1 MTRSTLVALS
11 ATHSCFLALPQ
22 RTRRGGDEEYPRYM
36 QTQVV
41 GEIVSGSG
49 ANFALAFS
57 PIPNTLALYGSGI
70 RLQEG
75 IGNDYTI
82 VGQAITLLNG
92 SYSPGQVTAD
102 YGLLTS
108 VSTASGVDQLSP
120 FALTTLQR
128 VKDLLFDPN
137 KTILVTGCT
146 ITQNSNSITG
156 ATVPAGSRIIVG
168 QQISG
173 WGIPSGT
180 TILAISG
187 ATLVIS
193 QNATLSNTGQT
204 VTVIDQPSAYD
215 AVLTRMINY
224 ATNYIQN
231 ECGVFS
237 FVQQSYVDDVYS
249 IDSSGQIFLPLRNK
263 PVFSI
268 SKFQYRA
275 GTPSN
280 PSWTDFIADQ
290 YELIDPRTHPVNGT
304 VWYPSGTI
312 RVYGAMPRIYS
323 NMIRVSYAAGYP
335 VNWANPEDLNTHWL
349 PGDLTSVCENLVVRR
364 FKRRQ
369 NAGQSSISIE
379 GATVAGY
386 RNVLDVEDE
395 DVLGQYGQITF

>member
-1 MTRSTLVALS
+1 MKIT
-11 ATHSCFLALPQ
+11 
-22 RTRRGGDEEYPRYM
+22 
-36 QTQVV
+36 
-41 GEIVSGSG
+41 GEIVSGSVT
-49 ANFALAFS
+49 AFTLAFNPVTNS
-57 PIPNTLALYGSGI
+57 VALYGSGI

-75 IGNDYTI
+75 AGNDYTI
-82 VGQAITLLNG
+82 VGQVITIING
-92 SYSPGQVTAD
+92 SYSTGQVTAD
-102 YGLLTS
+102 YEMLTS
-108 VSTASGVDQLSP
+108 TSTASGVDQLSP

-146 ITQNSNSITG
+146 ITANSNSISG
-156 ATVPAGSRIIVG
+156 ATVPSGKTIIVG

-187 ATLVIS
+187 STIIIS
-193 QNATLSNTGQT
+193 QNATLTNSGQT

-224 ATNYIQN
+224 ATNYINN

-237 FVQQSYVDDVYS
+237 FVQQTYTDDTYS
-249 IDSSGQIFLPLRNK
+249 IDNSHQTFLPLRNK

-275 GTPSN
+275 GTPTN

-290 YELIDPRTHPVNGT
+290 YELIDPRTDPVRGT

-312 RVYGAMPRIYS
+312 RVYGVMPRIYS
-323 NMIRVSYAAGYP
+323 NMIRVSYVAGYP
-335 VNWANPEDLNTHWL
+335 VNWANPEDHNTHWL

-369 NAGQSSISIE
+369 LAGQSSMTIE
-379 GATVAGY
+379 GATVAGW

-395 DVLGQYGQITF
+395 NVLGQYRQLNF